1 VDEFEKRKREVLQPI
16 FFEAGAGLYDCQGF
30 EYSVAYLLFL
40 LSRLG
45 VPGLNPAD
53 TMAILDHEAKK
64 TAGQLVALLRQRVTL
79 SDGIE
84 KALTDALDARNELV
98 HRYFTANL
106 ERLAEPAN
114 HASIVKEIRRLRS
127 RVRRVQKLLDPFV
140 KELATSVLGLD
151 LQQVEEDA
159 KSQSLGKFRA
169 DG

>member
-1 VDEFEKRKREVLQPI
+1 MDEFEKRKREVLQPI

-64 TAGQLVALLRQRVTL
+64 TAGQLVALLRQRTTL

-84 KALTDALDARNELV
+84 EAL
-98 HRYFTANL
+98 
-106 ERLAEPAN
+106 EPISVGRK
-114 HASIVKEIRRLRS
+114 HKVRRLGGRVKKLWFRRS
-127 RVRRVQKLLDPFV
+127 GLLVVAHGTD
-140 KELATSVLGLD
+140 LAYRQLEVD
-151 LQQVEEDA
+151 
-159 KSQSLGKFRA
+159 
-169 DG
+169 